1 MDLNLGQL
9 VIELAGDYSQLTK
22 DIESAKTL
30 ALKQAKELEKNFQL
44 SPSFDAKS
52 LLTSADLAGVN
63 AGKAL
68 GRGIEKSLN
77 SYKFS
82 NTSFKSAGDAIAQ
95 GLSQGI
101 KNGDSQV
108 KNSASRMAGL
118 VIDETRTKLKIHSPS
133 KVFEEIGGE
142 IVAGLAAGLGVSGA
156 LSISGFISGIINDA
170 KSAVSAT
177 LSFAGDSIN
186 KASDLKATTTQLTAL
201 VGSTTNAT
209 ESLKFL
215 RSEAD
220 KLALPFLES
229 TKAYTQ
235 LTAATN
241 GTKLSSSTK
250 DIFDG
255 FSTAARA
262 AQLSTVDFSG
272 AMLGLIQMIGK
283 GKITSQDLRQITDR
297 LPGAMQLAA
306 KSVGLTAAEFQKL
319 SESGELTTN
328 VFLPRFAKALKE
340 ANVGTIAEATDT
352 STASLT
358 KLNNRLDEVKIAL
371 GAAIEPGVV
380 AGLGFAE
387 QALNELGKAG
397 LFDDLNAGAK
407 EFASYLKDNPQ
418 LARQLAQEFR
428 STVQTALKN
437 VVGAAKDLGDY
448 LQKNPDAIH
457 RSVEAVGSF
466 VNSLKDA
473 VNVAGQLIKPFA
485 DIANFALQTEQRL
498 ANAVKPVAKNPNSN
512 SSPARDIEDVS
523 PVLRPVV
530 KLSQWL
536 GFNKEI
542 GDRNSKSMGVI
553 RPVDGAITSGF
564 GERVAP
570 RAGASTFHQGID
582 IGIPIGT
589 PVKAPTA
596 GVVTGASGNTLTLES
611 IDAQGDKIVQKFLH
625 LSSFL
630 KKVGDVVSQ
639 GDVIAKSGNEGI
651 STGPHLHYG
660 TFVNG
665 KAINPLE
672 FERNFAKTNITV
684 PSSNRQVI
692 SQARQQSMPTASEG
706 WMQTLA
712 STYSTHDGQSQTET
726 QTASGILLDDS
737 KLTAAINE
745 NLKKNLHINF
755 GDRVEALNPANGKS
769 VVVVVTDS
777 GPYEKCGGKYVPHSS
792 RGFDL
797 STAANNAIGLNGLGT
812 IDFRVLGKNG
822 QAQAIAQAQ
831 STTATGTTTG
841 LGQQP
846 PEIRAILEG
855 EKLKE
860 AQARRQKLREAAA
873 QLAQYQAEQ
882 RNIRARGVNFDSRSA
897 DNSIL
902 ARQVAGLKDLQSLSP
917 TDTRLDSL
925 PSLERELALK
935 QTQLDLDRKLAQ
947 VTDAENKNDIS
958 STEAN
963 ARVTQLQKENDVLV
977 ANINIQYQAATAAR
991 TLAKAKLEL
1000 NSLVRDN
1007 TSKSEFL
1014 KQDAQ
1019 LSEYGFG
1026 GNKLVLDRDSNNLDL
1041 QSKYASDKVS
1051 LLERAKLEGLNPEQ
1065 TNGEKLRLAL
1075 RYNQSNLLNNVQ
1087 FTRSSQDEAFSN
1099 SQNLG
1104 RSNIDV
1110 LTARSEQLQ
1119 GLGLSGSD
1127 KGIQKQIAITTQD
1140 LSYQL
1145 QIQDLQKLRDT
1156 TSLSNADFVKM
1167 KTNIEQINAIKLDTI
1182 NQSFSDL
1189 SDVIKSVQS
1198 DFQSTTKD
1206 FILNTSNIGQSIG
1219 KLLNGI
1225 LSSFANLASQ
1235 QLSNQ
1240 LFGAL
1245 LGNKQTSPSQNL
1257 GGGFGSLLSSVGGL
1271 LGIGSNSGSGLD
1283 YSSFLDSGVGDSFSL
1298 IPGFSA
1304 GGMITD
1310 SLNRERSMS
1319 GGRNPMLVVAN
1330 DGERILNPQETK
1342 VYNRLLSSGRL
1353 PNYASGGMLGGQP
1366 VMSGGI

>member
-22 DIESAKTL
+22 DIEAAKVL

-52 LLTSADLAGVN
+52 LLASADLAGVS
-63 AGKAL
+63 AGKSLA
-68 GRGIEKSLN
+68 RGIERGLN

-82 NTSFKSAGDAIAQ
+82 NTSFKSAGEAIAQ
-95 GLSQGI
+95 GLAQGI
-101 KNGDSQV
+101 KSGDSQV
-108 KNSASRMAGL
+108 KAASNRMAGL
-118 VIDETRTKLKIHSPS
+118 VIDETRARLKIRSPS

-142 IVAGLAAGLGVSGA
+142 IVAGLAAGIGVSGA
-156 LSISGFISGIINDA
+156 LSISGFVSGIINDA
-170 KSAVSAT
+170 KNAVGAG
-177 LSFAGDSIN
+177 LAFAGDSVKKYSDF
-186 KASDLKATTTQLTAL
+186 KAVEAQLTSL
-201 VGSTTNAT
+201 TGSTAKAT

-215 RSEAD
+215 RSESE
-220 KLALPFLES
+220 KLALPFLDS
-229 TKAYTQ
+229 TKAYAS
-235 LTAATN
+235 LVAATN

-255 FSTAARA
+255 FSSGARA
-262 AQLSTVDFSG
+262 AQLSTADFNG
-272 AMLGLIQMIGK
+272 AFLGLIQSITK
-283 GKITSQDLRQITDR
+283 GKETTQDFRQISDR
-297 LPGAMQLAA
+297 IPQAMSVAA
-306 KSVGLTAAEFQKL
+306 KSIGVTNEQFQKL
-319 SESGELTTN
+319 LESGQLTSS
-328 VFLPRFAKALKE
+328 VFIPAFTKALGE
-340 ANVGTIAEATDT
+340 ASTTTLASSVDT
-352 STASLT
+352 SSASLT
-358 KLNNRLDEVKIAL
+358 RLNNRLDELKIAL
-371 GAAIEPGVV
+371 GKAVEPGVV
-380 AGLGFAE
+380 AGFSFVE
-387 QALNELGKAG
+387 QALNEIGKAG
-397 LFDDLNAGAK
+397 LFDDLNQGAK
-407 EFASYLKDNPQ
+407 QFAAYLKSNPE

-712 STYSTHDGQSQTET
+712 SS
-726 QTASGILLDDS
+726 
-737 KLTAAINE
+737 
-745 NLKKNLHINF
+745 
-755 GDRVEALNPANGKS
+755 
-769 VVVVVTDS
+769 
-777 GPYEKCGGKYVPHSS
+777 
-792 RGFDL
+792 
-797 STAANNAIGLNGLGT
+797 
-812 IDFRVLGKNG
+812 
-822 QAQAIAQAQ
+822 
-831 STTATGTTTG
+831 
-841 LGQQP
+841 
-846 PEIRAILEG
+846 
-855 EKLKE
+855 
-860 AQARRQKLREAAA
+860 
-873 QLAQYQAEQ
+873 
-882 RNIRARGVNFDSRSA
+882 VNFDSRSA

>member
-1 MDLNLGQL
+1 
-9 VIELAGDYSQLTK
+9 
-22 DIESAKTL
+22 
-30 ALKQAKELEKNFQL
+30 
-44 SPSFDAKS
+44 
-52 LLTSADLAGVN
+52 
-63 AGKAL
+63 KAL
-68 GRGIEKSLN
+68 GE
-77 SYKFS
+77 
-82 NTSFKSAGDAIAQ
+82 
-95 GLSQGI
+95 
-101 KNGDSQV
+101 
-108 KNSASRMAGL
+108 AS
-118 VIDETRTKLKIHSPS
+118 
-133 KVFEEIGGE
+133 
-142 IVAGLAAGLGVSGA
+142 
-156 LSISGFISGIINDA
+156 
-170 KSAVSAT
+170 
-177 LSFAGDSIN
+177 
-186 KASDLKATTTQLTAL
+186 TTTL
-201 VGSTTNAT
+201 AT
-209 ESLKFL
+209 
-215 RSEAD
+215 
-220 KLALPFLES
+220 
-229 TKAYTQ
+229 
-235 LTAATN
+235 
-241 GTKLSSSTK
+241 
-250 DIFDG
+250 
-255 FSTAARA
+255 
-262 AQLSTVDFSG
+262 
-272 AMLGLIQMIGK
+272 
-283 GKITSQDLRQITDR
+283 
-297 LPGAMQLAA
+297 
-306 KSVGLTAAEFQKL
+306 
-319 SESGELTTN
+319 
-328 VFLPRFAKALKE
+328 
-340 ANVGTIAEATDT
+340 ATDT

-380 AGLGFAE
+380 AGLNFA
-387 QALNELGKAG
+387 QTALNEIGKAG
-397 LFDDLNAGAK
+397 LFDDLNQGAK
-407 EFASYLKDNPQ
+407 QFAAYLKSNPE

-448 LQKNPDAIH
+448 LQKNPDTIH
-457 RSVEAVGSF
+457 RSVEAVGGF
-466 VNSLKDA
+466 INSLKDA
-473 VNVAGQLIKPFA
+473 VNVAEQLIKPFA

-498 ANAVKPVAKNPNSN
+498 ANAVKSVAKNPNSN

-523 PVLRPVV
+523 PVLRPAV

-542 GDRNSKSMGVI
+542 GDRNSNSNSVGVLS
-553 RPVDGAITSGF
+553 PVNGQITSGF

-582 IGIPIGT
+582 IGVPIGT

-596 GVVTGASGNTLTLES
+596 GIVTGASGNTLTLES
-611 IDAQGDKIVQKFLH
+611 VDAQGDKIVQKFLH

-692 SQARQQSMPTASEG
+692 SQARQQSMPTASGG

-712 STYSTHDGQSQTET
+712 STYSTHDGQSQTGT
-726 QTASGILLDDS
+726 QTASGIPLDDS

-777 GPYEKCGGKYVPHSS
+777 GPYEKRGGKYVPHSS

-822 QAQAIAQAQ
+822 QAQAQAIAQAQ
-831 STTATGTTTG
+831 ATTTATGTTTG

-860 AQARRQKLREAAA
+860 AQIRRQKLREAAA
-873 QLAQYQAEQ
+873 QTQSSMRSLEDLDYSSIKNPSLSDRQAEEARKEQQRFDDEIKTATQRREDAQSRIGISSAKLSSGSATADEARDLELQIALDKRSVAELDSVIQHLSSSRATAAKNLAQYQAEQ
-882 RNIRARGVNFDSRSA
+882 RNIRARGVNFDSRA
-897 DNSIL
+897 NDISIL
-902 ARQVAGLKDLQSLSP
+902 GGQVTGLKDLQSLSP
-917 TDTRLDSL
+917 TDTRLDAL

-935 QTQLDLDRKLAQ
+935 QTQLELDRKLAQ

-958 STEAN
+958 SAEAN
-963 ARVTQLQKENDVLV
+963 ARVMQLQKENDVLV
-977 ANINIQYQAATAAR
+977 ANINIQYQSATAAR

-1000 NSLVRDN
+1000 NSLVREN

-1014 KQDAQ
+1014 RQDAQ

-1026 GNKLVLDRDSNNLDL
+1026 GNKLSLEHDSNDL
-1041 QSKYASDKVS
+1041 ELQTKFAQDKVS
-1051 LLERAKLEGLNPEQ
+1051 LLERSRLEGLSPEQ

-1075 RYNQSNLLNNVQ
+1075 RYNQSNVLNNEQ
-1087 FTRSSQDEAFSN
+1087 FKRATGDEAFSQ
-1099 SQNLG
+1099 SQNIG
-1104 RSNIDV
+1104 KSNIDV
-1110 LTARSEQLQ
+1110 LSAQSQQLQ
-1119 GLGLSGSD
+1119 GLGLGVSD
-1127 KGIQKQIAITTQD
+1127 KSIQKQIAIATQGLD
-1140 LSYQL
+1140 YESQVR
-1145 QIQDLQKLRDT
+1145 DLQKLRDT
-1156 TSLSNADFVKM
+1156 TNLSNADFVTLQ
-1167 KTNIEQINAIKLDTI
+1167 TNIEKINQIKLDTI
-1182 NQSFSDL
+1182 NTQFSDL
-1189 SDVIKSVQS
+1189 SDLIKSVQS
-1198 DFQSTTKD
+1198 DFQATTQN

-1219 KLLNGI
+1219 SLLNSI
-1225 LSSFANLASQ
+1225 LSSFASLASK

-1240 LFGAL
+1240 LFGSL

-1257 GGGFGSLLSSVGGL
+1257 GGGFGSLLSNVGGL
-1271 LGIGSNSGSGLD
+1271 LGTGTSSSALD

-1310 SLNRERSMS
+1310 SLNRERSLS
-1319 GGRNPMLVVAN
+1319 GGKNPMLVVAN
-1330 DGERILNPQETK
+1330 DQERILNPQETK

-1353 PNYASGGMLGGQP
+1353 PTYASGGMVGGQP
-1366 VMSGGI
+1366 VMSGGMGLTTGDVNVGDIHINNGSSDSSGSVNAPQLKKVLQAQIQQTIKQERRPGGSLNQNRPGLYDR